1 MPQPTSRQSPEAL
14 YRMRLTIWVAML
26 FSIAMYGVVVR
37 IVHPDATADNPTLVE
52 VLLLAAV
59 ALVAASFAVKNYFFK
74 RARETGNPALVRA
87 GELIAF
93 TLCEA
98 AALFGLVV
106 WFVAASPRYYWFLVL
121 GAGGQLLHYPRR
133 ED

>member
-1 MPQPTSRQSPEAL
+1 MPRPAPRQSPDAL
-14 YRMRLTIWVAML
+14 YRARLVTWVAML
-26 FSIAMYGVVVR
+26 FSIAMYFVVVQ
-37 IVHPDATADNPTLVE
+37 IVHPDAATDNPMLVQ

-59 ALVAASFAVKNYFFK
+59 ALVAASFGVKSYFSK
-74 RARETGNPALVRA
+74 RALDTKSPAFVRA

-106 WFVAASPRYYWFLVL
+106 WFVAASPRYYWFLIL
-121 GAGGQLLHYPRR
+121 GAAGQLLHYPRR